1 VTDLLIVAAT
11 LAVMLVG
18 LAGVILPIL
27 PGVVVVGVAAIAGT
41 FALGVDTAG
50 GWTLVISIAV
60 LTLIGEAASWVLPAH
75 RGLAGGAPRSSLG
88 IAAASGFVG
97 FFVIP
102 VVGLPVGAVIGLYA
116 AEMNRTGDRRQ
127 AWTTTRSVITGYGI
141 GVLVELVLSVLI
153 VATWLT
159 SAVVN
164 LS

>member
-1 VTDLLIVAAT
+1 MTDLLIVAVT

-18 LAGVILPIL
+18 LAGVVLPIL
-27 PGVVVVGVAAIAGT
+27 PGVVVVGGAAIAGT

-50 GWTLVISIAV
+50 GWTLVISIGV
-60 LTLIGEAASWVLPAH
+60 LTLIGAAASLVLPAR

-88 IAAASGFVG
+88 IAAAGAFVG

-102 VVGLPVGAVIGLYA
+102 IVGLPVGAVIGLYA
-116 AEMNRTGDRRQ
+116 AEVNRTGDRTQ
-127 AWTTTRSVITGYGI
+127 AWSTTRSVITGYGI

-153 VATWLT
+153 VATWVT

-164 LS
+164 LT